1 MRKCCRENHRGNS
14 LRVKAVKMLDN
25 LASHGKAAEMSLV
38 GFKIIE
44 QASEIMA
51 KIFKVQFM
59 TVVIAC
65 AVSAGIPS
73 GHSLIGR

>member
-1 MRKCCRENHRGNS
+1 
-14 LRVKAVKMLDN
+14 MLNN

-51 KIFKVQFM
+51 KIFKVQL
-59 TVVIAC
+59 TIVIIAC
-65 AVSAGIPS
+65 AISASIPS
-73 GHSLIGR
+73 GRSVIGR